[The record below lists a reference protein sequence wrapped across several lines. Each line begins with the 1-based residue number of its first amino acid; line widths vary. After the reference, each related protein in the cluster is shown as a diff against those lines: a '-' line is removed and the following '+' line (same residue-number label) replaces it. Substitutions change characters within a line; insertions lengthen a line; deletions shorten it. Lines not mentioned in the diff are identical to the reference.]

1 MADKYVLRIS
11 KPGLGKNVEDC
22 SDDELVFNS
31 EKEVL
36 KVPLNGV
43 GSSTGGTTINHNL
56 GYIPIFVACKKET
69 GRTDVMGSYNG
80 IIASST
86 QLIIPSWWG
95 EGYSFK
101 YYLFY
106 YPGA

>member
-1 MADKYVLRIS
+1 MPVDKYVLRIS

-31 EKEVL
+31 EREVL

-43 GSSTGGTTINHNL
+43 GSSYGGTTVNHNL
-56 GYIPIFVACKKET
+56 GYIPIFTACRKDT
-69 GRTDVMGSYNG
+69 GRVDVMGSYNG
-80 IIASST
+80 VIATSS
-86 QLIIPSWWG
+86 QLIFPSWM
-95 EGYSFK
+95 GYYFK

-106 YPGA
+106 KQGA